1 MSAHPLHFAAAAAT
15 ALLLL
20 TACGPTDLVAAPSET
35 PEPSPSSS
43 SGDPDGLI
51 EVPDDAVLIV
61 EGVATAANGA
71 VANVRMFV
79 HAPAPYDADIAG
91 DAVLAT
97 EAWCA
102 GEVDISVFAAQDYS
116 FTDVDYSMALAEGSV
131 DWPQNTP
138 ILLLPLPWP
147 DTTIAPSGEP
157 QSIDAATLP
166 GQPESGIPHCLQPV
180 LSYGPGEGTIY
191 LGIAG
196 DKLGTDGGVPFTAWA
211 NHKYGF
217 NANLPGTLPP
227 APVTF
232 SECSSSLTPLGEDL
246 GAPTA
251 QWQERFE
258 TAFCVVGGA
267 TGGE

>member
-1 MSAHPLHFAAAAAT
+1 VSARPLFATSAAA

-20 TACGPTDLVAAPSET
+20 TACGPTDLAAAPSET

-43 SGDPDGLI
+43 SGGLYDLFEI
-51 EVPDDAVLIV
+51 PDDAVLII

-71 VANVRMFV
+71 SADLRIVV
-79 HAPAPYDADIAG
+79 HAPAPYDADISG

-97 EAWCA
+97 EDWCA
-102 GEVDISVFAAQDYS
+102 GEVDISVFADQDYS
-116 FTDVDYSMALAEGSV
+116 FTDVDFSMTLTEGSV
-131 DWPQNTP
+131 DWPEHTP
-138 ILLLPLPWP
+138 ILLLPLPWT
-147 DTTIAPSGEP
+147 DTTIAPIGDLE
-157 QSIDAATLP
+157 SIDAATLP

-196 DKLGTDGGVPFTAWA
+196 DKVGKDGVLAYTAWA

-217 NANLPGTLPP
+217 NAHLPGTLPM

-232 SECSSSLTPLGEDL
+232 SDCSSFLTPFGETL
-246 GAPTA
+246 GAPTE
-251 QWQERFE
+251 QWQQRFE
-258 TAFCVVGGA
+258 SAFCVVGGA

>member
-1 MSAHPLHFAAAAAT
+1 M
-15 ALLLL
+15 
-20 TACGPTDLVAAPSET
+20 
-35 PEPSPSSS
+35 
-43 SGDPDGLI
+43 
-51 EVPDDAVLIV
+51 
-61 EGVATAANGA
+61 
-71 VANVRMFV
+71 
-79 HAPAPYDADIAG
+79 
-91 DAVLAT
+91 LAT
-97 EAWCA
+97 ETWCT

-116 FTDVDYSMALAEGSV
+116 FTDVDFSMALTEGSV
-131 DWPQNTP
+131 DWPEHTP
-138 ILLLPLPWP
+138 ILLLPLPWT
-147 DTTIAPSGEP
+147 DTTIAPSGELE
-157 QSIDAATLP
+157 SIDAATLL

-196 DKLGTDGGVPFTAWA
+196 DKVGTDGAVPFTAWA

-232 SECSSSLTPLGEDL
+232 SDCSSVVTPLGETL

-258 TAFCVVGGA
+258 SAFCVVGGA

>member
-1 MSAHPLHFAAAAAT
+1 MSARPLLFAAATAT

-43 SGDPDGLI
+43 SGSLYDIVEIPGDT
-51 EVPDDAVLIV
+51 VLMV

-71 VANVRMFV
+71 VADVRMFV

-97 EAWCA
+97 ETWCA
-102 GEVDISVFAAQDYS
+102 GEVDISVFAAQDFS
-116 FTDVDYSMALAEGSV
+116 FTDVDFSMVLAEDSV
-131 DWPQNTP
+131 DWPDNTP

-147 DTTIAPSGEP
+147 DTTIAASGELE
-157 QSIDAATLP
+157 SIDAATLP
-166 GQPESGIPHCLQPV
+166 DQPETGIPHCLQPV

-196 DKLGTDGGVPFTAWA
+196 DKVGTDGAVPFTAWA

-217 NANLPGTLPP
+217 NANLPGTLPA

-232 SECSSSLTPLGEDL
+232 SECSYFLTPLGETL

-258 TAFCVVGGA
+258 SAFCVVGGA

>member
-1 MSAHPLHFAAAAAT
+1 MSARPFLVAAATAT

-20 TACGPTDLVAAPSET
+20 TACGPTDLASAPSET
-35 PEPSPSSS
+35 PEPSPSDT
-43 SGDPDGLI
+43 GTLEDVVEI
-51 EVPDDAVLIV
+51 PDDAVLIV
-61 EGVATAANGA
+61 EGVATASNGA
-71 VANVRMFV
+71 VADVRMIV

-97 EAWCA
+97 ETWCS
-102 GEVDISVFAAQDYS
+102 GEVDISVFAAQNFS
-116 FTDVDYSMALAEGSV
+116 FTDVDYSMALTEGSV
-131 DWPQNTP
+131 EWPENTP
-138 ILLLPLPWP
+138 ILLLPLPWN
-147 DTTIAPSGEP
+147 DTTLAPSGDLE
-157 QSIDAATLP
+157 SIDAATLF
-166 GQPESGIPHCLQPV
+166 GQPESGIPHCLQPI
-180 LSYGPGEGTIY
+180 LSYGPGEGTIF

-196 DKLGTDGGVPFTAWA
+196 DKTGTDGAVPFTAWA

-232 SECSSSLTPLGEDL
+232 SECSSHLTSLGEDL
-246 GAPTA
+246 GAPTD